1 MLEFRGQHPEF
12 SIGLLSFTL
21 EYVLVSN
28 WPNNVLLK
36 GYNSCD
42 LSCTPGQAEPC
53 GCSCATNFFDDW
65 SDEQVSV
72 QKRSLVL
79 TRARKDAG
87 WVSLGFPF
95 DTKRRSFGRE
105 RGIAG

>member
-42 LSCTPGQAEPC
+42 PGLQQLRPELHPGA
-53 GCSCATNFFDDW
+53 ARA
-65 SDEQVSV
+65 V
-72 QKRSLVL
+72 RLLV
-79 TRARKDAG
+79 RD
-87 WVSLGFPF
+87 GFL
-95 DTKRRSFGRE
+95 R
-105 RGIAG
+105 